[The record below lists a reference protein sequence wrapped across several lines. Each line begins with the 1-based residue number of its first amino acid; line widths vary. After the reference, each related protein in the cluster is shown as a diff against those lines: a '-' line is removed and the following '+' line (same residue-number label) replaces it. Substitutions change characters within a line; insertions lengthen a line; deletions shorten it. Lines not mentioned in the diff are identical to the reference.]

1 MLHLDLG
8 EWIMLGLI
16 VLMWMIV
23 ILYFVTH
30 KRMAKILW
38 PWENRSVRY
47 AILGRSNWHD
57 ITKSDYVTMEGD
69 FDMSRYVEDLGAPD
83 FLEYF
88 DQDDGAIRLCTPE
101 KGVFFDLYFAATDG
115 EKMLNRIEKVS
126 IRNMFEYILMPSKE
140 VYSLTKEAKFS
151 KPFYEYVVHGGNLAR
166 VPDFMMT
173 GVALRAFCDG
183 MSELAE

>member
-16 VLMWMIV
+16 VLMWAIV

-30 KRMAKILW
+30 KRVAKILW
-38 PWENRSVRY
+38 PWENKSY

-57 ITKSDYVTMEGD
+57 ITKSDYVTTEGD
-69 FDMSRYVEDLGAPD
+69 FDMFRYVEDLGAPD

-88 DQDDGAIRLCTPE
+88 DRDDGMIRLCAPE
-101 KGVFFDLYFAATDG
+101 KGVFFDLYFAVTDG
-115 EKMLNRIEKVS
+115 EKMLNRIEKVG
-126 IRNMFEYILMPSKE
+126 IGNMFEYILMPSKE
-140 VYSLTKEAKFS
+140 IYSLTKEAKMAQ
-151 KPFYEYVVHGGNLAR
+151 PFYEYVVHDNLAR

-173 GVALRAFCDG
+173 GVALRAFCSG
-183 MSELAE
+183 MSELAQNEN

>member
-23 ILYFVTH
+23 ILYFVTC
-30 KRMAKILW
+30 KRVAKILW
-38 PWENRSVRY
+38 PWENKSVRY

-69 FDMSRYVEDLGAPD
+69 FDMPRYVEDLGAPD
-83 FLEYF
+83 FMEYI
-88 DQDDGAIRLCTPE
+88 DVDDGTIRLCTPE
-101 KGVFFDLYFAATDG
+101 KGVFFDLHFAALGG
-115 EKMLNRIEKVS
+115 EKMLNRIERVC
-126 IRNMFEYILMPSKE
+126 IRNMFEYVLMPSKE
-140 VYSLTKEAKFS
+140 IYSLTKEAETAQ
-151 KPFYEYVVHGGNLAR
+151 PFYEYVVHGNLAR

-173 GVALRAFCDG
+173 GVALRAFCSG